1 MSMSASRRDVSEKG
15 VKSNY
20 FKSTNWAESKNEYRM
35 VKVTFGA
42 LAVILALGAA
52 VYFLNLGERALIL
65 VGVIL
70 FFWVVYFL
78 NGIRVIHKFR
88 SMPIKERAKY
98 WTYELSDAYRDA
110 NVKLNDFK
118 QQLAGSPLIDNTT
131 LIDDV
136 GVELVSLDPL
146 IFDFS
151 IRSAKAT
158 EQNIKTQVGGW
169 AAKFSAHSG
178 EVTRLDNISYR
189 ATFPM
194 KGPWQILDGKMINPT
209 MALSERTQ
217 DPGINW
223 NPFGVRTTTME
234 EVAVVNSNQ
243 HVMITGISGYGKSAC
258 LNAILKAIMEDP
270 NDALIVFFDAK
281 RVEAEAVKDRCWVVY
296 SEDQAKAWC
305 DALTKE
311 IGRRQHWQSINNK
324 KKFAT
329 ADKVSKDPD
338 ATPFTDAYPPIIIVV
353 DECAMW
359 LSGTEFKFQNL
370 FGTFL
375 TSISRVGRSNGMT
388 LIVASQEA
396 KTTSIP
402 NSVSA
407 QIDQRIAFKLNTQ
420 VEDEHA
426 MGGLDKGE
434 PRPSDIPDK
443 TPTGGGGIGQC
454 CAKTATT
461 NGHIW
466 PVKTYYVSGDALAST
481 AKRTSYKKKRYAV
494 VQYAE
499 KMYNEQFKGKNGD
512 PFQ

>member
-35 VKVTFGA
+35 VKITFGS
-42 LAVILALGAA
+42 LAFILALGAA

-65 VGVIL
+65 VGIIL
-70 FFWVVYFL
+70 FFWVAYFL

-88 SMPIKERAKY
+88 SMPIKERSKY

-118 QQLAGSPLIDNTT
+118 QQLASSQLIDNTT

-151 IRSAKAT
+151 LRSAKAT
-158 EQNIKTQVGGW
+158 EQNIKSTVANW

-194 KGPWQILDGKMINPT
+194 KGSWQILDGKMINPS

-217 DPGINW
+217 EPGINW

-234 EVAVVNSNQ
+234 EIAVVNASQ

-270 NDALIVFFDAK
+270 NDVLIVFFDGK
-281 RVEAEAVKDRCWVVY
+281 RVEAEAVKARCWAVF
-296 SEDQAKAWC
+296 SEEQARAWC
-305 DALTKE
+305 EALTIE
-311 IGRRQHWQSINNK
+311 IGRRQHYQSVQGK
-324 KKFAT
+324 KKFVT
-329 ADKVSKDPD
+329 PDRVHKDADAAAFSD
-338 ATPFTDAYPPIIIVV
+338 AFPPIVIVV

-359 LSGTEFKFQNL
+359 LSGTDYKFQNM
-370 FGTFL
+370 FSTFIG
-375 TSISRVGRSNGMT
+375 SISRVGRSNGMT

-402 NSVSA
+402 SDVRFN
-407 QIDQRIAFKLNTQ
+407 IDQRIAFKLNSG

-426 MGGLDKGE
+426 IGDFDKGE
-434 PRPSDIPDK
+434 PKPSEIPEK

-454 CAKTATT
+454 CARTATT
-461 NGHIW
+461 NGRVW
-466 PVKTYYVSGDALAST
+466 PVKAYYVSGDDLTAT
-481 AKRTSYKKKRYAV
+481 AKRTAYKKKRYPV
-494 VQYAE
+494 VQAAE
-499 KMYNEQFKGKNGD
+499 KLYNTKFKNKNSE